1 MRETKQK
8 EERDVGGICGTLS
21 RRCGSGEGRGGG
33 GTYRGIARP
42 VPCCS
47 ITDEE
52 GTPVHRITV
61 ITDEVHLI
69 PVPIRRLVNHIVPVC
84 HGVGVAAIKGS
95 RHNEV

>member
-1 MRETKQK
+1 M
-8 EERDVGGICGTLS
+8 S
-21 RRCGSGEGRGGG
+21 PRCGGGEGGGGG

-47 ITDEE
+47 ITGEE

-69 PVPIRRLVNHIVPVC
+69 PVPIGRLVKQIVPVC
-84 HGVGVAAIKGS
+84 HGVGIAAIKGS
-95 RHNEV
+95 RHYEV